1 MYLKSA
7 NNVFGSDS
15 VAVSPL
21 KKDGKNY
28 TYLYHKTYT
37 LKQIRWKAVD
47 NDDQR
52 CDQRETAVGYTSKC
66 ITKFL
71 EMTIGCSMGLQ
82 GSDGGLEMS
91 VSSYFV

>member
-1 MYLKSA
+1 MYLKSL

-15 VAVSPL
+15 VTVSAL
-21 KKDGKNY
+21 KKEDDKNY
-28 TYLYHKTYT
+28 TYQKSYT
-37 LKQIRWKAVD
+37 LKQKHWKAID
-47 NDDQR
+47 HGDQR